1 MENASIHVGHEIR
14 LFDLIHHVFGC
25 KHHKAHVTRQWYLHT
40 LRAWLEAH
48 RGLEWYVTE
57 SHDRW
62 PLTYSREVYFD
73 LIHHVFDGKHHTLDC
88 TKWTG
93 FNCHFTSTHVHV

>member
-1 MENASIHVGHEIR
+1 MI
-14 LFDLIHHVFGC
+14 
-25 KHHKAHVTRQWYLHT
+25 
-40 LRAWLEAH
+40 
-48 RGLEWYVTE
+48 E

-73 LIHHVFDGKHHTLDC
+73 LIHHVFGGKHHTLDC

-93 FNCHFTSTHVHV
+93 LNRHITPTSVVVIVLYRTNA